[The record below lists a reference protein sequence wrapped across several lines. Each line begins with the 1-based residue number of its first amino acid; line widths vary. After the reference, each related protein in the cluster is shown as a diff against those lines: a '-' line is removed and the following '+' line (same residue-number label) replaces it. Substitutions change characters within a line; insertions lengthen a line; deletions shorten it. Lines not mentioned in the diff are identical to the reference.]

1 MKNKILNIKK
11 MSKKIIFKNTEE
23 IEYAIKKANEY
34 VSILNDNYKRI
45 KQENSYLNYKIAY
58 YHTFYNPHT
67 SNKTEFINK
76 IYDEISKILDKN
88 NPFNS
93 AEMVEKFCRE
103 LNEKLHLNY
112 YYDYNNN
119 KTYYPNGKGGN
130 LQTIRIS
137 DFQFCERFITFD
149 KELNS
154 FVVNEDEIKK
164 YEEQKTYYTQNKKQ
178 EKITELLQEID
189 ERVIELNAI
198 GYTDYLIYGGNCVPF
213 NQIWQSIQ
221 NVK

>member
-11 MSKKIIFKNTEE
+11 MSKKIIYKNTED
-23 IEYAIKKANEY
+23 IEFTIKKANEY
-34 VSILNDNYKRI
+34 VAILNDNYKRI
-45 KQENSYLNYKIAY
+45 MKENSYLNYKIAY
-58 YHTFYNPHT
+58 YHTFYNPIT
-67 SNKTEFINK
+67 SNKTEFLNK
-76 IYDEISKILDKN
+76 IYDEIAKILDKN

-112 YYDYNNN
+112 YFDYNSN

-130 LQTIRIS
+130 IQTIRPS
-137 DFQFCERFITFD
+137 DFQFCERFIKFD
-149 KELNS
+149 KEQNS
-154 FVVNEDEIKK
+154 FVVNEGEIKK
-164 YEEQKTYYTQNKKQ
+164 YEEQKTYYTLNKKQ

-189 ERVIELNAI
+189 ERVNELNTI

-213 NQIWQSIQ
+213 NQIWSSIQ
-221 NVK
+221 KVK

>member
-1 MKNKILNIKK
+1 
-11 MSKKIIFKNTEE
+11 MSKKIIFKNTED
-23 IEYAIKKANEY
+23 IEFTIKKANEY

-45 KQENSYLNYKIAY
+45 KEENSYLNYKIAY
-58 YHTFYNPHT
+58 YHTFYNPNR
-67 SNKTEFINK
+67 SNKTDFINK
-76 IYDEISKILDKN
+76 VYDEISKILDRN

-93 AEMVEKFCRE
+93 AEMVEKFSKE

-112 YYDYNNN
+112 YYDYNSN

-130 LQTIRIS
+130 IQTIRPS

-149 KELNS
+149 KKQNS
-154 FVVNEDEIKK
+154 FIVNEDELKK
-164 YEEQKTYYTQNKKQ
+164 YEEQKTYYTLNKKQ
-178 EKITELLQEID
+178 EKITELLQQID
-189 ERVIELNAI
+189 ERVNELNTI

-213 NQIWQSIQ
+213 NQIWHSIQ

>member
-1 MKNKILNIKK
+1 MK
-11 MSKKIIFKNTEE
+11 
-23 IEYAIKKANEY
+23 
-34 VSILNDNYKRI
+34 
-45 KQENSYLNYKIAY
+45 ENSYLNYKIAY
-58 YHTFYNPHT
+58 YHTFYNPNR
-67 SNKTEFINK
+67 SNKTDFINK
-76 IYDEISKILDKN
+76 VYDEISKILDKN

-119 KTYYPNGKGGN
+119 KTYYPNGKGEN
-130 LQTIRIS
+130 IQTIRPS
-137 DFQFCERFITFD
+137 DFQFCERFISFD
-149 KELNS
+149 KEQNS

-164 YEEQKTYYTQNKKQ
+164 YEEQKTYYTLNKKQ
-178 EKITELLQEID
+178 EKITELLQEIN

-213 NQIWQSIQ
+213 NQIWSNIQ
-221 NVK
+221 NFK